1 MVVVMIDFGIA
12 QLFADVFLKGMLVC
26 VNDIL
31 LKLGDVNIFKSFIHV
46 VRFQLLLVHYSICW
60 IRVENSLYEHKND
73 LGKQADHRHKNY

>member
-1 MVVVMIDFGIA
+1 MFIWKLYRIIDLMVVVMIDFGIA

-46 VRFQLLLVHYSICW
+46 VRLQLLLVHYSICW
-60 IRVENSLYEHKND
+60 IRVENSLY
-73 LGKQADHRHKNY
+73 